1 MSNAYYLG
9 LDISTTSAKAL
20 LMDQTGQVLT
30 SATTALSLST
40 PRPLWSEQHP
50 HDWWQAV
57 VDSIRKVLAE
67 SGLTGDAIKAVG
79 MTGQMH
85 GLVMLDGEGQVLR
98 PAILWNDQRT
108 ADQCDQI
115 RQRVGKERLIQMTGN
130 DALTGFTAPKILWV
144 QQHEPEVYE
153 RCRHILLPKD
163 YIRYCLTGDYRHR

>member
-1 MSNAYYLG
+1 
-9 LDISTTSAKAL
+9 
-20 LMDQTGQVLT
+20 
-30 SATTALSLST
+30 
-40 PRPLWSEQHP
+40 
-50 HDWWQAV
+50 
-57 VDSIRKVLAE
+57 
-67 SGLTGDAIKAVG
+67 
-79 MTGQMH
+79 MH

-115 RQRVGKERLIQMTGN
+115 RQRVGKERLIQLTGN

-163 YIRYCLTGDYRHR
+163 YIRYCSDRGLCHR